1 MDAIAQQVKQ
11 YIVEELLPDIEADE
25 LEGSTPLIRS
35 GILDSMAIL
44 NLRAWIE
51 DTFDIGLES
60 HELDFDSF
68 GSLDEIERLIQTKRA

>member
-1 MDAIAQQVKQ
+1 MDAIAHQVKQ
-11 YIVEELLPDIEADE
+11 YIIDELLPDIEADE

-35 GILDSMAIL
+35 GILDSLAIL

-51 DTFDIGLES
+51 ETFDVGLES

-68 GSLDEIERLIQTKRA
+68 GSLDEIERLIVAKQA

>member
-11 YIVEELLPDIEADE
+11 YLVDELLPDIEADE
-25 LEGSTPLIRS
+25 LEGTTPLIRS
-35 GILDSMAIL
+35 GILDSLAIL

-51 DTFDIGLES
+51 ETFDVGLES

-68 GSLDEIERLIQTKRA
+68 GSLDEIERLIFAKQA

>member
-11 YIVEELLPDIEADE
+11 YIVDELLPDIEADE
-25 LEGSTPLIRS
+25 LEGTTPLIRS
-35 GILDSMAIL
+35 GILDSLAIL

-51 DTFDIGLES
+51 ETFDVGLES

-68 GSLDEIERLIQTKRA
+68 GSLDEIERLIVAKQA